1 MIGEPEIAEGN
12 LCFWDTNK
20 QTEKKKKDK
29 KIPIGRHAKMD
40 YFLCIANVY
49 A

>member
-1 MIGEPEIAEGN
+1 MYMRKIVIYFVS
-12 LCFWDTNK
+12 LRTN
-20 QTEKKKKDK
+20 TGRVEHEDK